1 MSSRARRTARATTDD
16 DVEDVAGLMERVLTF
31 ARSKKGFKHIVSLL
45 EKQDAQKTSVKRVS
59 KKTRKKLAKSFG
71 DSSNVGREVFY
82 TVAKGVH
89 QHLFATKRAFVVG
102 ETPTGKSVRVK
113 FVEKDIDEEGGVVIT
128 LRLTSIGFV
137 DETMFGET
145 EDTDETDEDEP
156 SID

>member
-1 MSSRARRTARATTDD
+1 MSSRARRTARATDD

-31 ARSKKGFKHIVSLL
+31 ARSKKGFKQIVSLL

-59 KKTRKKLAKSFG
+59 KKTRKKLATSFG
-71 DSSNVGREVFY
+71 ESSNVGREVFY
-82 TVAKGVH
+82 TVVKGVH
-89 QHLFATKRAFVVG
+89 QHLFTTKKAFVVG

-113 FVEKDIDEEGGVVIT
+113 FVERDIDEEAGFVIT

-137 DETMFGET
+137 DETTRGET